1 MLHHYVAAILVLVV
15 CPAALAQDSW
25 VLTTSDFRSE
35 SVVLKS
41 IDSSALKVKSPSG
54 EQRSVPMDRFLD
66 IRRTLPA
73 APTSG
78 KFVLHMVGGDQLGGE
93 PVALKAES
101 LVWRNTALGEI
112 EIPTS
117 RLAGITPPGV
127 PGPVE
132 RGHED
137 VVSLSNGDAVR
148 GIIAAMSDQKI
159 TVQTPSGNTD
169 APLSSVAAVTF
180 AATPRGAASERG
192 IRVRFDDG
200 SSLVSLDA
208 KLDGGS
214 LVVMFGRGAQR
225 KIPLGHVTALEQVNG
240 PVSWLSARAPSQAV
254 YQPFIGPP
262 KEPAAY
268 MDRSW
273 RGERPISFKDR
284 TFAHGIGV
292 HAYSRLSWP
301 LDGKYAWF
309 RTRYAVDGDST
320 LADVTVRVK
329 LDDKVVYEQKDVR
342 AGVLSPLI
350 VQDLNGAKKL
360 TLEVDGGAAYTQD
373 SLDWIEPALLRDKPA
388 AQPPA
393 TMPDDA
399 R

>member
-1 MLHHYVAAILVLVV
+1 MILPHKLPVLVV
-15 CPAALAQDSW
+15 VLVCSASLAQDTW
-25 VLTTSDFRSE
+25 LLTTSDFKSE
-35 SVVLKS
+35 PVVLKS
-41 IDSSALKVKSPSG
+41 FDSSALKVVSPG
-54 EQRSVPMDRFLD
+54 GDERSVPMDRFLD

-73 APTSG
+73 AAGSG

-101 LVWRNTALGEI
+101 LVWRNAALGEI

-117 RLAGITPPGV
+117 RLAGITPPGT
-127 PGPVE
+127 PAPVE

-148 GIIAAMSDQKI
+148 GIIAAMTDQKV
-159 TVQTPSGNTD
+159 TVQSSSGNTD

-180 AATPRGAASERG
+180 AATPGGAASERG
-192 IRVRFDDG
+192 VRVRFDDG

-208 KLDGGS
+208 KLDGDS
-214 LVVMFGRGAQR
+214 LVLTFGRGVQR
-225 KIPLGHVTALEQVNG
+225 KISLGHVTALEQVNG

-273 RGERPISFKDR
+273 RGDRPITFKDR
-284 TFAHGIGV
+284 AFAHGIGV

-320 LADVTVRVK
+320 LADVTVRIK

-350 VQDLNGAKKL
+350 VQDVSGAKTL
-360 TLEVDGGAAYTQD
+360 TLEVDGGAAYAQD
-373 SLDWIEPALLRDKPA
+373 SLDWIEPALLRDKPPE
-388 AQPPA
+388 PPTTA
-393 TMPDDA
+393 PDDA